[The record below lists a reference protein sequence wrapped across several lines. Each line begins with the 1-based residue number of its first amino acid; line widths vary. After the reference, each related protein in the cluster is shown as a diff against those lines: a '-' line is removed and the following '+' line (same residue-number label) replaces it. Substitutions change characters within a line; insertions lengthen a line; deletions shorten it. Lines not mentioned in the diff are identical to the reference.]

1 MRNRSKNC
9 SKSDRSCSYL
19 EQREVGAAVV
29 VRGRGGGGQGA
40 APVGVR
46 AHLLVVAVTRPRP
59 RHAVQGQP
67 QSLSAKFPDKATL
80 DWQLRLNTSVG
91 I

>member
-9 SKSDRSCSYL
+9 SKSDWSCPYL

-46 AHLLVVAVTRPRP
+46 AHLLGVAVTRPRP

-80 DWQLRLNTSVG
+80 DSQLRLNTG
-91 I
+91 IV

>member
-9 SKSDRSCSYL
+9 SKSDWSCSYL

-46 AHLLVVAVTRPRP
+46 ARLLGVAVARP

-80 DWQLRLNTSVG
+80 DSQLRLNTG
-91 I
+91 IV

>member
-1 MRNRSKNC
+1 MC
-9 SKSDRSCSYL
+9 PHL

-46 AHLLVVAVTRPRP
+46 ARLLVVAVARP

-80 DWQLRLNTSVG
+80 D
-91 I
+91 

>member
-1 MRNRSKNC
+1 M
-9 SKSDRSCSYL
+9 
-19 EQREVGAAVV
+19 V

-46 AHLLVVAVTRPRP
+46 ARLLGVAVARPRP

-67 QSLSAKFPDKATL
+67 QSLSAKFPEKTTL
-80 DWQLRLNTSVG
+80 DWQLRLYTSVG
-91 I
+91 FNE

>member
-1 MRNRSKNC
+1 M
-9 SKSDRSCSYL
+9 
-19 EQREVGAAVV
+19 V

-46 AHLLVVAVTRPRP
+46 ARLLGVAVARP
-59 RHAVQGQP
+59 RHAVQRQP
-67 QSLSAKFPDKATL
+67 QSLSAKFPEKTTL

-91 I
+91 FNE